1 MQMPPASAQM
11 SQSEGIDY
19 LRVQEGLSPR
29 NGLTPVIRETIR
41 TRITEIDRLLMLDPV
56 NENLRLL
63 KSKFLRILNGEE
75 SVDDRINVTDTDFVP
90 EGFHENSRNEDG
102 SIKVTERNEHLYR
115 DNDHLV
121 KMYKDGLWG
130 CEKGVTYTT
139 DQANCPEG
147 RAPIIEAVNSLSL
160 RKDIKFRGRIVCEGG
175 KVYDADTPLIIEE
188 IGKDPNHPANTMIQK
203 EFQEA
208 IRFHQANK
216 YMRDEEYE
224 PSFKVD
230 RQLSQKLKI
239 PSGEFKLK
247 ERCFKIDEEGLSMFS
262 LCDQPECCIMNHAML
277 GVCAAGFMPPQ
288 VKQMT
293 LDYFKTRKIYNIEDD
308 INGNFEMCYKCL
320 KENCQ

>member
-19 LRVQEGLSPR
+19 LRVHEGLSPR

-41 TRITEIDRLLMLDPV
+41 TRMTEIDRLLMLDPV
-56 NENLRLL
+56 NEHLRLM
-63 KSKFLRILNGEE
+63 KSKFLRILNHED
-75 SVDDRINVTDTDFVP
+75 SVDDLMNVTDTDFVP

-102 SIKVTERNEHLYR
+102 SIKVTEENKHLYR

-121 KMYKDGLWG
+121 KMYKDGLWA

-147 RAPIIEAVNSLSL
+147 RAPIIDAINSLSL

-188 IGKDPNHPANTMIQK
+188 IAKDPNHPTNAMIQK
-203 EFQEA
+203 KFQEA
-208 IRFHQANK
+208 ISFHHTNK
-216 YMRDEEYE
+216 YMREEEYE

-230 RQLSQKLKI
+230 RQMSQKLKI

-247 ERCFKIDEEGLSMFS
+247 ERCFKIGEDGLSLFS

-277 GVCAAGFMPPQ
+277 GVCAAGFMPAQ

-293 LDYFKTRKIYNIEDD
+293 LEYFKTRKIYNVEDD